1 MKIFSEIESGLEN
14 QKPII
19 DASLISLESVKAT
32 MDVGGVKQGD
42 TFATLADFFQAIITP
57 YAPCEITSITGGT
70 SYERGVGN
78 KTATVTVTYTVKSD
92 PVTEFKINGVAQTIP
107 TKSGSAQ
114 MTITVNTD
122 SDDWKSKSVSA
133 TIKDAKMT
141 SASSKSTLFSTA
153 GYMKVFFSQKSALT
167 KDDVA
172 ALDEMTASSTL
183 VKRAFSTS
191 SVTISNAANSQYLY
205 VIVPST
211 QSINVYDSMGTDVA
225 MENPINIA
233 DVPCHGKTIT
243 ENYKI
248 YRAKNTS
255 NAGNNIVF
263 KFVK

>member
-42 TFATLADFFQAIITP
+42 TFATLADFFQAIVTP

-107 TKSGSAQ
+107 TKSGSTSV
-114 MTITVNTD
+114 TITVNTD
-122 SDDWKSKSVSA
+122 SDDWKSKSVYA

-141 SASSKSTLFSTA
+141 SASSKSTSFSTA
-153 GYMKVFFSQKSALT
+153 GYMKVFFSSKSELT

-172 ALDEMTASSTL
+172 ALDIATASSSL
-183 VKRAFSTS
+183 IKRAFSKS
-191 SVTISNAANSQYLY
+191 NVTVDNTANGQYLY
-205 VIVPST
+205 IVIPST
-211 QSINVYDSMGTDVA
+211 QSINVTDSMGTPVK
-225 MENPINIA
+225 MESA
-233 DVPCHGKTIT
+233 KTVTGVSCHGKTIT
-243 ENYKI
+243 EDYKV
-248 YRAKNTS
+248 YRASGTS
-255 NAGNNIVF
+255 NANTGIIF
-263 KFVK
+263 KFT